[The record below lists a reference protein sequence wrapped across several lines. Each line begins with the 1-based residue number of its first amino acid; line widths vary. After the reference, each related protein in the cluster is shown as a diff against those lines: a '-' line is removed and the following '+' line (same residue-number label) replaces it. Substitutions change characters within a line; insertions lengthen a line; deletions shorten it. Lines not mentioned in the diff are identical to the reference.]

1 MRWRAG
7 AGAEG
12 GLLFDAGATGRPSV
26 VVDGDGVVAQTPVEM
41 LLVAAATCSASDV
54 VLILQKQRVA
64 LEALE
69 VRLRGTRREEQRRR
83 DGAPGAPWLLG
94 SGGGSGT
101 ALRWSGTLC
110 LRGRVRGLRGSAGR
124 PPRGDRAVPAPPAR

>member
-1 MRWRAG
+1 MRGGAG

-54 VLILQKQRVA
+54 VLILQKQRVT

-69 VRLRGTRREEQRRR
+69 VALRGTRREEQPRRY
-83 DGAPGAPWLLG
+83 
-94 SGGGSGT
+94 T
-101 ALRWSGTLC
+101 ALHFVFTMSGV
-110 LRGRVRGLRGSAGR
+110 G
-124 PPRGDRAVPAPPAR
+124 GDETKARRAIDLAAHEYCSVVASLASDIDRKSTRLNSS